1 MGYSNKYLED
11 LRNAGGV
18 ARGVRFDFLLV
29 HDYYDGP
36 ESGFAFYSS
45 GEGLRFS
52 VIAEAKYPTFR
63 AFAFYLLD
71 GNWAQ
76 SVRSA
81 ADTAEPRNS
90 VEWKADVLRLALWK
104 SASDAADQFHYIGVG
119 KADFSGFAMM
129 SVSKIELDR
138 FISSRHERDY
148 YEIHRRIKEVEAR
161 NPDRVRS
168 A

>member
-1 MGYSNKYLED
+1 MGNSSKYLEE

-18 ARGVRFDFLLV
+18 ARGVRFDLLLV

-52 VIAEAKYPTFR
+52 AIAEAKYPTLR
-63 AFAFYLLD
+63 AFAFYLLN

-76 SVRSA
+76 LVKSA

-104 SASDAADQFHYIGVG
+104 SASEAADQFYYIGVG

-129 SVSKIELDR
+129 SVSKIELPS
-138 FISSRHERDY
+138 FTSSRRERDY
-148 YEIHRRIKEVEAR
+148 YEIHRRLKEIEAR
-161 NPDRVRS
+161 KRQAVR
-168 A
+168 